1 VGRDTTE
8 VIEELKLNDLNTARY
23 DARTVKLHWWVAVTI
38 LFMWGGAHAI
48 DWFPKGPLRVDARS
62 VHIVVGGLLLVA
74 IIYRIFWRV
83 TGGVHIKDAVNI
95 QTIAAKTLH
104 YALYLAIITTLALGI
119 FNTWVRGDD
128 LFGLGHIPQFGAYD
142 KVARHEFA
150 NQIVG
155 WHRLGANL
163 ILVLAGLH
171 ALAAIGHFLVLK
183 DKVLQRML
191 PFTK

>member
-1 VGRDTTE
+1 M
-8 VIEELKLNDLNTARY
+8 NNTSSTRY
-23 DARTVKLHWWVAVTI
+23 DARTIKLHWWVAAAI
-38 LFMWGGAHAI
+38 LFMWGGAHTI
-48 DWFPKGPLRVDARS
+48 DWFPKGPLRVDVRAT
-62 VHIVVGGLLLVA
+62 HIVVGGVLLVA
-74 IIYRIFWRV
+74 IGYRIFWRV
-83 TGGVHIKDAVNI
+83 TGGVHIKDAANI
-95 QTIAAKTLH
+95 QTITAKALH
-104 YALYLAIITTLALGI
+104 YALYLTIVTTLVLGI
-119 FNTWVRGDD
+119 FNTWLRGDD

-142 KVARHEFA
+142 KASRHEFA

-163 ILVLAGLH
+163 ILILAGFH